1 MLLSIPDPTKLVKL
15 EQRFGF
21 HFICPLSLYYPHIPL
36 YSPHVTYYGSYA
48 LLPLLLST
56 ACMVAGAEGAEIVC
70 RVMLRAFCLNVFI
83 WARGLHASP
92 VPVSHY
98 LPQSQAGGPTNILQE
113 LSVYQLLDS
122 SFLRILQN
130 VFDRRELE
138 LRLGVLHISSQLRL
152 DSSNS
157 QALQQ
162 IRVA

>member
-15 EQRFGF
+15 EQRFNF

-36 YSPHVTYYGSYA
+36 YSPHVTYHSSYA

-56 ACMVAGAEGAEIVC
+56 ACMVAGAEGAEIVSC
-70 RVMLRAFCLNVFI
+70 VMLRAFCLNVFI
-83 WARGLHASP
+83 WATGLHASP

-113 LSVYQLLDS
+113 LSVHQLLDS

-130 VFDRRELE
+130 VFD
-138 LRLGVLHISSQLRL
+138 
-152 DSSNS
+152 
-157 QALQQ
+157 
-162 IRVA
+162 